1 MNLGLEGKRA
11 LVGGAT
17 SGLGAAI
24 ARALAAEGAE
34 VLLWARDDERLARSA
49 AAFGSATGTRTATVA
64 ADASSPG
71 AGRIVLD
78 AVQERL
84 GGADI
89 AILNSG
95 GPPPVDPLAT
105 SADGWA
111 QALQLL
117 LLTPV
122 EIATGLLPGMRRRG
136 WGRIV
141 AVLSSGIQEPI
152 PNLVYSNAGR
162 AALVAWLKTA
172 SAAAAADGVTINGV
186 VPGRIATPRTR
197 ALDEGRA
204 GAEGTSPEE
213 VRRASEATI
222 PTRRYGTPEE
232 FAAAVTFLASDLA
245 GYQTGSLVRVDG
257 GLVRSL

>member
-1 MNLGLEGKRA
+1 VA
-11 LVGGAT
+11 VV
-17 SGLGAAI
+17 AAD
-24 ARALAAEGAE
+24 
-34 VLLWARDDERLARSA
+34 ARDA
-49 AAFGSATGTRTATVA
+49 AAAATVA
-64 ADASSPG
+64 AA
-71 AGRIVLD
+71 A
-78 AVQERL
+78 QEAL
-84 GGADI
+84 GGVDI

-105 SADGWA
+105 TAEGWRE
-111 QALQLL
+111 ALQLL

-122 EIATGLLPGMRRRG
+122 ELATVLLPPMRDQG

-141 AVLSSGIQEPI
+141 AVLSSGIREPI

-162 AALVAWLKTA
+162 SALAAWLKTA
-172 SAAAAADGVTINGV
+172 SVAAAAYGVSINGV

-204 GAEGTSPEE
+204 AAAG
-213 VRRASEATI
+213 RALADVQRESEASI
-222 PTRRYGTPEE
+222 PMGRYGTPDE
-232 FAAAVTFLASDLA
+232 FAAAVTFLCADCA